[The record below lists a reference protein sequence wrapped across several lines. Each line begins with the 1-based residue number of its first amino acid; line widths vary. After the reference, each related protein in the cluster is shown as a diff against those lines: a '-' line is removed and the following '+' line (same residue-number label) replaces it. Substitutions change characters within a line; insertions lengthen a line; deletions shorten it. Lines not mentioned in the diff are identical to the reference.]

1 MQQKTNGEQSVWTVG
16 NEIRKMKGFRMEM
29 NQNLLEYRQVDIQ
42 YGDRK
47 VVQAF
52 SLQMKPGEILG
63 IVGESGSGKSTVIRA
78 AMGLLGDGGK
88 VSGGEILYQGTE
100 MTRISGE
107 QLRQLRGP
115 EMGMI
120 FQNAGASLCPIR
132 TIEEQLYEAVLQHE
146 DVSKEEIR
154 DRALRLFEQLRF
166 TNGEQILKSYP
177 FEFSGGMNQ
186 RVGIV
191 LAMVL
196 HPRLLLADEPT
207 SALDVTVQA
216 QVIKEMMKL
225 RELYGTGIVI
235 VTHNISV
242 VNYMADNI
250 AVMHQGKLVEYGT
263 KEQVL
268 KHPQEAY
275 TKKLIGSVLRLKR

>member
-1 MQQKTNGEQSVWTVG
+1 
-16 NEIRKMKGFRMEM
+16 MET
-29 NQNLLEYRQVDIQ
+29 NQNLLEYRKVDIQ

-47 VVQAF
+47 IIQDF
-52 SLQMKPGEILG
+52 SLQMKQGEILG

-88 VSGGEILYQGTE
+88 VSGGEILYRGTD
-100 MTRISGE
+100 MTKVSGE

-115 EMGMI
+115 ELGMI

-146 DVSKEEIR
+146 AVSKEEIR
-154 DRALRLFEQLRF
+154 DRALKLFEQLRF
-166 TNGEQILKSYP
+166 TNGKQILKSYP

-196 HPRLLLADEPT
+196 RPKLLLADEPT

-225 RELYGTGIVI
+225 RELYGTGIAI

-242 VNYMADNI
+242 VNYMADYV
-250 AVMHQGKLVEYGT
+250 AVMHQGKLVE
-263 KEQVL
+263 
-268 KHPQEAY
+268 
-275 TKKLIGSVLRLKR
+275 

>member
-1 MQQKTNGEQSVWTVG
+1 
-16 NEIRKMKGFRMEM
+16 MET
-29 NQNLLEYRQVDIQ
+29 NQNLLEYRKVDIQ

-47 VVQAF
+47 IIQDF
-52 SLQMKPGEILG
+52 SLQMKQGEILG

-78 AMGLLGDGGK
+78 AMGLLGDSGK
-88 VSGGEILYQGTE
+88 VSGGEILYRGTD
-100 MTRISGE
+100 MTKVSGE

-115 EMGMI
+115 ELGMI

-146 DVSKEEIR
+146 AVSKEEIR
-154 DRALRLFEQLRF
+154 DRALKLFEQLRF
-166 TNGEQILKSYP
+166 TNGKQILKSYP

-196 HPRLLLADEPT
+196 CPKLLLADEPT

-225 RELYGTGIVI
+225 RELYGTGIAI

-242 VNYMADNI
+242 VNYMADYV

-263 KEQVL
+263 KEEVL
-268 KHPQEAY
+268 NHPQEAY
-275 TKKLIGSVLRLKR
+275 TKKLIGSVLRLKRR

>member
-47 VVQAF
+47 VVQDF
-52 SLQMKPGEILG
+52 SLQMKPGQILG

>member
-47 VVQAF
+47 VVQDF